1 MNIIVFGGSGF
12 LGSHVADKLSE
23 QGHAVTIF
31 DLKKSEYLR
40 PDQKMVVGDIKK
52 ISDITDAINGNEIVY
67 NFSAIADLDDARKK
81 PLETAEVN
89 IIGNL
94 HILENCK
101 INNVKRYIFAS
112 TVYVYS
118 RSGSFYK
125 CSKKAAEDYI
135 QEYQKK
141 FDTDYTILR
150 YGSLYGP
157 RSNLSN
163 GLTKIIYDSIKN
175 KKVIYRGSPETM
187 REYIH
192 VEDAAISSVEA
203 MNDSFKNQ
211 SINLKGKDTMRVY
224 DLLKVLSEILGY
236 KEEEIEFKTYEHPDH
251 YVRTPYS
258 YEPKLGRNYTP
269 NLNIDMGQGLLE
281 LIQEVQKKF
290 L

>member
-52 ISDITDAINGNEIVY
+52 ISDITGAIKGNEIVY

-203 MNDSFKNQ
+203 MNDS
-211 SINLKGKDTMRVY
+211 
-224 DLLKVLSEILGY
+224 
-236 KEEEIEFKTYEHPDH
+236 
-251 YVRTPYS
+251 
-258 YEPKLGRNYTP
+258 
-269 NLNIDMGQGLLE
+269 
-281 LIQEVQKKF
+281 
-290 L
+290 

>member
-52 ISDITDAINGNEIVY
+52 ISDITDAIKGNEIVY

-101 INNVKRYIFAS
+101 ENNVKRYIFAS

-118 RSGSFYK
+118 RNGSFYK

-141 FDTDYTILR
+141 FNIDYTILR

-157 RSNLSN
+157 RSDLSN

-236 KEEEIEFKTYEHPDH
+236 KEKEIEFKTHEHPDH

-269 NLNIDMGQGLLE
+269 NLNIDMGQGLLQ